1 MEDATIIN
9 QDKQPEEQQQQPGMY
24 QKGKYPSIID
34 TDDLVFEMGIQL
46 VGNLN
51 KEKLLDKVMQRTVSL
66 EKTAADAVKIKIEAE
81 KRTVV
86 LEASN
91 KLYIENNQKLDV
103 ELVRIRK
110 ELEDKKK
117 ESDIELTKVRKEFE
131 LVRKELDG
139 ESAKVRREL
148 VAARSENQANTKS
161 YEDKLIAIAI
171 DHEEKISGLVTLQ
184 KQEII
189 NLKNKGKKTLKKKD

>member
-117 ESDIELTKVRKEFE
+117 ESDIELTKVHKEFE

>member
-1 MEDATIIN
+1 MEDATISN

-34 TDDLVFEMGIQL
+34 TDDLVLEMGIQL

-117 ESDIELTKVRKEFE
+117 ESDIESAKVHKEFE

>member
-9 QDKQPEEQQQQPGMY
+9 QDKQPEVTQQQPGMY
-24 QKGKYPSIID
+24 QQGKYPSIID
-34 TDDLVFEMGIQL
+34 TDDLVLEMGIQL

-171 DHEEKISGLVTLQ
+171 DHEEKISGLVTMQ

>member
-9 QDKQPEEQQQQPGMY
+9 QDKQPEVTQQQPGMY
-24 QKGKYPSIID
+24 QQGKYPSIID

-110 ELEDKKK
+110 EL
-117 ESDIELTKVRKEFE
+117 
-131 LVRKELDG
+131 
-139 ESAKVRREL
+139 
-148 VAARSENQANTKS
+148 VAARSENQVNTKS

-171 DHEEKISGLVTLQ
+171 DHEEKISGLVTMQ

>member
-9 QDKQPEEQQQQPGMY
+9 QDKQPEVTQQQPGMY
-24 QKGKYPSIID
+24 QQGKYPSIID
-34 TDDLVFEMGIQL
+34 TDDLVLEMGIQL

-110 ELEDKKK
+110 EL
-117 ESDIELTKVRKEFE
+117 
-131 LVRKELDG
+131 
-139 ESAKVRREL
+139 
-148 VAARSENQANTKS
+148 VAARSENQVNTKS
-161 YEDKLIAIAI
+161 YEDKLIATAI
-171 DHEEKISGLVTLQ
+171 DHEEKISGLVEEQ

-189 NLKNKGKKTLKKKD
+189 NLKNKGKKTSKKKD